1 MGNFMGKDGFVW
13 FVGVVE
19 DRQDPTFTGRVRVRC
34 LGYHTENLI
43 KLPTEDLPWSH
54 VMNPVTSAT
63 VSGVGQTP
71 LGLVEGS
78 WVMGFFRD
86 GGEAQQPVI
95 IGSLPGLPASL
106 PQSET
111 EIDEMKEDV
120 VAGKSMGTYSK
131 TGKKISVP
139 NYLGGFQDPYMNY
152 PRYAGE
158 PDVNR
163 LAVNIKVV
171 TDPPAAKTVE
181 LNPHP
186 SLLMRRADVDLGI
199 ATASIESS
207 SALGNIQDD
216 QIGLYGDTI
225 LQDYGTPWDE
235 LDIASLG
242 SDDTFTAVYPYNH
255 VYESEGGHIREMDDT
270 PGKERI
276 HERHA
281 SGSGYEIF
289 PDGSKVTRVK
299 KDNYSIVTEDD
310 YVHIQGESTKTI
322 DGGLR
327 VFINKDR
334 KSPSQFNDDKD
345 GNNYNIQVGAGAN
358 VTIQVDEG
366 DINLI
371 APADT
376 GNINMKAGGTI
387 AIESGQGVYLRTK
400 LMDAEVNETWTE
412 IVGGVNKKTG
422 SEIDMDAGTINLN

>member
-19 DRQDPTFTGRVRVRC
+19 DRLDPKFLGRLRVRC
-34 LGYHTENLI
+34 LGYHTEDLI
-43 KLPTEDLPWSH
+43 KLPTADLPWSH
-54 VMNPVTSAT
+54 VLNPVTSAT
-63 VSGVGQTP
+63 VSGVGQSP
-71 LGLVEGS
+71 LGAVEGT
-78 WVMGFFRD
+78 WVIGFFRD
-86 GGEAQQPVI
+86 GSAAQEPVI
-95 IGSLPGLPASL
+95 IGTLPGIPSSLPVKDAA
-106 PQSET
+106 
-111 EIDEMKEDV
+111 K
-120 VAGKSMGTYSK
+120 
-131 TGKKISVP
+131 
-139 NYLGGFQDPYMNY
+139 GFQDYANANY
-152 PRYAGE
+152 PKYTE
-158 PDVNR
+158 TDMNR
-163 LAVNIKVV
+163 LAVNEGSTATGGIE
-171 TDPPAAKTVE
+171 T
-181 LNPHP
+181 NPHAT
-186 SLLMRRADVDLGI
+186 LTLRRADRDLGVSQ
-199 ATASIESS
+199 ADIEPRS
-207 SALGNIQDD
+207 N
-216 QIGLYGDTI
+216 
-225 LQDYGTPWDE
+225 
-235 LDIASLG
+235 IASLAQI
-242 SDDTFTAVYPYNH
+242 DDSERVHQDEVTPWSEPVTPYRAVYPYNH

-270 PGKERI
+270 PGSERI

-289 PDGSKVTRVK
+289 PNGSKVTRVK
-299 KDNYSIVTEDD
+299 KDNYSIITEDD

-334 KSPSQFNDDKD
+334 KSPTQFNDDKD